1 MKLQKIALQLHL
13 VGIIINMFLEK
24 KLFSSIVENTP
35 LISIDLIIKN
45 SEGKV
50 LLGQR
55 VNKPAKNSWFVPG
68 GRIYKDEKI
77 EEAFQRITKDEIGKA
92 FDISTAKFLGVYQ
105 HFYDDNVFNDN
116 FSTHYIVLGFELIIK
131 EELSLGTIQHEK
143 YIWFTKDELLDN
155 PEVYSYVKDYFKKQ
169 KGIKND

>member
-1 MKLQKIALQLHL
+1 
-13 VGIIINMFLEK
+13 MFLEK
-24 KLFSSIVENTP
+24 ELFSSIIENTP
-35 LISIDLIIKN
+35 LISIDLIIKD
-45 SEGKV
+45 SEGKI

-55 VNKPAKNSWFVPG
+55 INKPAKNSWFVPG

-77 EEAFQRITKDEIGKA
+77 EDAFKRITKDEIGKE
-92 FDISTAKFLGVYQ
+92 FDISNSSFKGVYQ

-116 FSTHYIVLGFELIIK
+116 FSTHYIVLGFELVIK

-143 YIWFTKDELLDN
+143 YKWFTQDELLKSD
-155 PEVYSYVKDYFKKQ
+155 EVYSYVKDYFNIK

>member
-1 MKLQKIALQLHL
+1 
-13 VGIIINMFLEK
+13 MFLEK
-24 KLFSSIVENTP
+24 ELFSSIIENTP
-35 LISIDLIIKN
+35 LISIDLIIKD
-45 SEGKV
+45 SEGKI

-55 VNKPAKNSWFVPG
+55 INKPAKNSWFVPG

-77 EEAFQRITKDEIGKA
+77 EDAFKRITQDEIGKE
-92 FDISTAKFLGVYQ
+92 FDISNSSFKGVYQ

-116 FSTHYIVLGFELIIK
+116 FSTHYIVLGFELVIK

-143 YIWFTKDELLDN
+143 YKWFTQDELLKSD
-155 PEVYSYVKDYFKKQ
+155 EVYSYVKDYFNIK

>member
-1 MKLQKIALQLHL
+1 
-13 VGIIINMFLEK
+13 MFLEK
-24 KLFSSIVENTP
+24 ELFSSIIENTP
-35 LISIDLIIKN
+35 LISIDLIIKD
-45 SEGKV
+45 SEGKI

-55 VNKPAKNSWFVPG
+55 INKPAKNSWFVPG

-77 EEAFQRITKDEIGKA
+77 EDAFKRITKDEISKE
-92 FDISTAKFLGVYQ
+92 FDISNSSFKGVYQ

-116 FSTHYIVLGFELIIK
+116 FSTHYIVLGFELVIK

-143 YIWFTKDELLDN
+143 YKWFTQDELLKSD
-155 PEVYSYVKDYFKKQ
+155 EVYSYVKDYFNIK

>member
-1 MKLQKIALQLHL
+1 
-13 VGIIINMFLEK
+13 MFLEK
-24 KLFSSIVENTP
+24 ELFSSIIENTP
-35 LISIDLIIKN
+35 LISIDLIIKD
-45 SEGKV
+45 SEGKI

-55 VNKPAKNSWFVPG
+55 INKPAKNSWFVPG

-77 EEAFQRITKDEIGKA
+77 KDAFKRITKDEIGKE
-92 FDISTAKFLGVYQ
+92 FDISNSSFKGVYQ

-116 FSTHYIVLGFELIIK
+116 FSTHYIVLGFELVIK

-143 YIWFTKDELLDN
+143 YKWFTQDELLKSD
-155 PEVYSYVKDYFKKQ
+155 EVYSYVKDYFNIK

>member
-1 MKLQKIALQLHL
+1 
-13 VGIIINMFLEK
+13 MFLEK
-24 KLFSSIVENTP
+24 ELFSSIIENTP
-35 LISIDLIIKN
+35 LISIDLIIKD
-45 SEGKV
+45 SEEKI

-55 VNKPAKNSWFVPG
+55 INKPAKNSWFVPG

-77 EEAFQRITKDEIGKA
+77 EDAFKRITKDEIGKE
-92 FDISTAKFLGVYQ
+92 FNISNSSFKGVYQ

-116 FSTHYIVLGFELIIK
+116 FSTHYIVLGFELVIK

-143 YIWFTKDELLDN
+143 YKWFTQDELLKSD
-155 PEVYSYVKDYFKKQ
+155 EVYSYVKDYFNIK

>member
-1 MKLQKIALQLHL
+1 
-13 VGIIINMFLEK
+13 MFLEK
-24 KLFSSIVENTP
+24 KLFSTIIENAP

-45 SEGKV
+45 SEGKI

-68 GRIYKDEKI
+68 GRIFKDETMQD
-77 EEAFQRITKDEIGKA
+77 AFKRITKDEIGKA
-92 FDISTAKFLGVYQ
+92 YDISNASFKGVYQ

-116 FSTHYIVLGFELIIK
+116 FSTHYIVLGFELVIK
-131 EELSLGTIQHEK
+131 EELSLSTIQHEK
-143 YIWFTKDELLDN
+143 YIWFTKDELLN
-155 PEVYSYVKDYFKKQ
+155 SNEVYSYVKDYFKKE

>member
-1 MKLQKIALQLHL
+1 
-13 VGIIINMFLEK
+13 MFLEK
-24 KLFSSIVENTP
+24 ELFSSIIENTP
-35 LISIDLIIKN
+35 LISIDLIIKD
-45 SEGKV
+45 SEGKI

-55 VNKPAKNSWFVPG
+55 INKPAKNSWFVPG

-77 EEAFQRITKDEIGKA
+77 EDAFKRITQDEIGKE
-92 FDISTAKFLGVYQ
+92 FDISNSRFKGVYQ

-116 FSTHYIVLGFELIIK
+116 FSTHYIVLGFELVIK

-143 YIWFTKDELLDN
+143 YKWFTQDELLKSD
-155 PEVYSYVKDYFKKQ
+155 EVYSYVKDYFNIK

>member
-1 MKLQKIALQLHL
+1 
-13 VGIIINMFLEK
+13 MFLEK
-24 KLFSSIVENTP
+24 ELFSSIIENTP
-35 LISIDLIIKN
+35 LISIDLIVKD
-45 SEGKV
+45 SEGKI

-55 VNKPAKNSWFVPG
+55 INKPAKNSWFVPG

-77 EEAFQRITKDEIGKA
+77 EDAFKRITKDEIGKE
-92 FDISTAKFLGVYQ
+92 FNISNSSFKGVYQ

-116 FSTHYIVLGFELIIK
+116 FSTHYIVLGFELVIK

-143 YIWFTKDELLDN
+143 YKWFTQDELLKSD
-155 PEVYSYVKDYFKKQ
+155 EVYSYVKDYFNIK